1 MWLHNFEVLKR
12 FCCSYH
18 KSCIPVV
25 IAEVSWIYFIP
36 LNPYQKLI
44 PVSETY
50 RRGYFYNYLMIQTC
64 PAENSKPKYWTYG
77 KNIITI
83 RFWTLSSSVELAI
96 CGRNFDFQTWH
107 GTIITPNEIILWK
120 AVTISILVEVWTL
133 YGQPLW
139 VGAFWTGILY
149 GRR

>member
-1 MWLHNFEVLKR
+1 MYS
-12 FCCSYH
+12 CCYCWSFMDIFYPP
-18 KSCIPVV
+18 K
-25 IAEVSWIYFIP
+25 
-36 LNPYQKLI
+36 
-44 PVSETY
+44 PVSETNPSF
-50 RRGYFYNYLMIQTC
+50 RNISTSYFYNYLMIQTC

-139 VGAFWTGILY
+139 VGAFWTGIVH
-149 GRR
+149 GRHQWVGPCFCFTYRPLG